1 MDLSTAQSLKST
13 KTESTE
19 FIYVTTNEG
28 YVRILSE
35 LPKGRQLALD
45 SETMVRPEY
54 ETSGGSALD
63 PHTGR
68 ISLIIIQPR
77 DYAQP
82 VIFDLLHLEAD
93 GYDKQLLIDYL
104 EACEFILGANIK
116 FDSKQLRGTLDYEP
130 TKLADV
136 IVMAKL
142 ISNACGSKAGKAV
155 GHSYGDLCREYL
167 NIHLDGKGSLQ
178 VSTWSTA
185 LESRNLL
192 NEWWV
197 EKLTYAAKD
206 VKYLFELY
214 DIMYEVITLPLP
226 HSQLTKTGNTGKKWG
241 FGMDRVLKREFE
253 FITVVADMEYNGLPL
268 SKPLV
273 DAFQEQV
280 VEELNDVAVY
290 LSKELE
296 LDTPQRNWCNKE
308 VPSMK
313 ALKTL
318 RSAQGLLDV
327 TQRALDF
334 KKIDNVQALVLKRM
348 LEILEHLSKSS
359 SDSDESITLNEV
371 FMDADEA
378 DLFQELTLLEESEIT
393 KRTPV
398 LEGILKFKRLVKQD
412 GMNLTKYLNVRT
424 KRIHP
429 SYNQL
434 GAATSRLS
442 SSGPNAQQIS
452 NKTQIVIYGEALN
465 DLRF

>member
-1 MDLSTAQSLKST
+1 MDPSIAPSLSLT
-13 KTESTE
+13 KTESIE
-19 FIYVTTNEG
+19 FLYITTDKD
-28 YVRILSE
+28 YRKILGE
-35 LPKGRQLALD
+35 LPKSVPVALD
-45 SETMVRPEY
+45 CETMVRPEY

-68 ISLIIIQPR
+68 ISLIIILPLGY
-77 DYAQP
+77 DKP
-82 VIFDLLHLEAD
+82 VIFDLLHLEAS
-93 GYDKQLLIDYL
+93 GYDKELLIEYL
-104 EACEFILGANIK
+104 ENSEFILGANIK

-167 NIHLDGKGSLQ
+167 NVHLDGKGSLQ
-178 VSTWSTA
+178 ISTWSTA

-197 EKLTYAAKD
+197 NKLVYAAKD
-206 VKYLFELY
+206 VKYLFQLY

-226 HSQLTKTGNTGKKWG
+226 HSQLTKTGNTDKKWG
-241 FGMDRVLKREFE
+241 FGMGRVLRREFE
-253 FITVVADMEYNGLPL
+253 FISVVADMEYNGLPL

-290 LSKELE
+290 LSKELK
-296 LDTPQRNWCNKE
+296 LDTPQRDWCNRE

-318 RSAQGLLDV
+318 RSAQGLLDAV
-327 TQRALDF
+327 QIALEF
-334 KKIDNVQALVLKRM
+334 KKIDNVQAIVLKRM
-348 LEILEHLSKSS
+348 LEILECLSKASG
-359 SDSDESITLNEV
+359 DSDESITLNEV

-378 DLFQELTLLEESEIT
+378 DLFQELTLLEESEINS
-393 KRTPV
+393 KTPIV
-398 LEGILKFKRLVKQD
+398 EGILKFKRLVKQD

-452 NKTQIVIYGEALN
+452 NKTQIAIYGEALN

>member
-1 MDLSTAQSLKST
+1 MDPSTALSLSPT
-13 KTESTE
+13 KTESIE
-19 FIYVTTNEG
+19 FLYITTDKD
-28 YVRILSE
+28 YRKILGE
-35 LPKGRQLALD
+35 LPKRVPVALD
-45 SETMVRPEY
+45 SETIVRPEY

-68 ISLIIIQPR
+68 ISLIIILPR
-77 DYAQP
+77 GYDKP

-93 GYDKQLLIDYL
+93 GYDKELLIAYL
-104 EACEFILGANIK
+104 EQCEFILGANIK
-116 FDSKQLRGTLDYEP
+116 FDSKQLRGTLGYEP
-130 TKLADV
+130 SKLADV

-178 VSTWSTA
+178 ISTWSTA

-192 NEWWV
+192 NDWWV
-197 EKLTYAAKD
+197 NKLVYAAKD
-206 VKYLFELY
+206 VKYLFQLY

-241 FGMDRVLKREFE
+241 FGMGRVLRREFE
-253 FITVVADMEYNGLPL
+253 FILVVADMEYNGLPL

-290 LSKELE
+290 LSKELK
-296 LDTPQRNWCNKE
+296 LDTPQRDWCNRE

-318 RSAQGLLDV
+318 RSAQGLLDAV
-327 TQRALDF
+327 QIALDF

-348 LEILEHLSKSS
+348 LEILECLSKAS

-378 DLFQELTLLEESEIT
+378 DLFQELTLLEESEISS
-393 KRTPV
+393 KTPIV
-398 LEGILKFKRLVKQD
+398 EGILKFKRLVKQD

-452 NKTQIVIYGEALN
+452 NKTQIAIYGEALN